1 MHTLLKTLES
11 NTDCKVNNPINKKSW
26 FSLLADVLN
35 PYVMSPLQ
43 NKKSLSPVYHKKYFC

>member
-26 FSLLADVLN
+26 FSVLADVLN